1 MSKYTTFNETPIKF
15 QCTKQ
20 KCKWE
25 GIYQE
30 KQDRKIDS
38 VSWVKVCPNCGN
50 DEFYGLRFGLIFKHL
65 DTENT
70 GIFVK
75 EYKPNGREKTMQI
88 KLDDG
93 SIFSAP
99 SDEFKQLL

>member
-1 MSKYTTFNETPIKF
+1 MSKYTAFKETPLKF

-25 GIYQE
+25 GTYEE
-30 KQDRKIDS
+30 KRDLRLDSSSWKKI
-38 VSWVKVCPNCGN
+38 CPNCGN
-50 DEFYGLRFGLIFKHL
+50 DEFYGLRAGLRFQHI
-65 DTENT
+65 ENGNS

-75 EYKPNGREKTMQI
+75 EYKPTGKPKTMQI

-93 SIFSAP
+93 SIYFAP